1 MGNGDGMKIGQTGVS
16 SVEQPVQTAKTQGV
30 LGDRTVETGTG
41 ATQRSTKSS
50 VWMNVKMFFAKVF
63 GSNAMNVSAPKKD
76 DETPEGSVKQCLSDL
91 SKRNVDAPTLLKD
104 LSQMHNKISP
114 EDSYGMD
121 DRFTSKQDII
131 KESTRNLS
139 DMQLWRLYKNL
150 DSDKVLDLQ
159 AGLGLVLG
167 AQGKYSDGALNAR
180 SHVGGL
186 YEEINLL
193 KSTVKDQLKER
204 GFDVQTK
211 EPKDINSLKEITSSN
226 KTAILGLINHLTP
239 LYTGIKSG
247 DFSEGFMTTFKENFF
262 APLTNTQTKEHTVDS
277 GSVCE
282 QFYADFTRHPDGF
295 QILKDGEVVPLSTS
309 GDMSEKELDERLSK
323 FLSNSK
329 VDTDFNKM
337 LKKEI
342 TEDGAGKLLEF
353 CGNSKDLMFK
363 VSQYMNQS
371 SLGGLKLGYYT
382 EHNPIILPNGVSG
395 EPIAPFGQEQT
406 NYLLEQKSDGSI
418 GMTIKWSAHVEGIQD
433 RQTIKVTKLD
443 PQFSVCIVTIN
454 ITIDKEGKVTI
465 DKPLNY
471 DYSLKM
477 AEDQ

>member
-1 MGNGDGMKIGQTGVS
+1 MKIGQTGLS
-16 SVEQPVQTAKTQGV
+16 SVEQPVQTTKTQGV

-50 VWMNVKMFFAKVF
+50 AWMNVKMFFAKIF
-63 GSNAMNVSAPKKD
+63 GSKAMNVSAPKKGD
-76 DETPEGSVKQCLSDL
+76 KTPEGSVQQCLSDL
-91 SKRNVDAPTLLKD
+91 SKRNVDSSSLLKD
-104 LSQMHNKISP
+104 LLQMHYKIAP

-121 DRFTSKQDII
+121 DRFTSKQDKI
-131 KESTRNLS
+131 KESTKNLS

-167 AQGKYSDGALNAR
+167 TQGRYSDGALNAR

-211 EPKDINSLKEITSSN
+211 EPKDINSLNEITSSN

-239 LYTGIKSG
+239 LYTGIKRG
-247 DFSEGFMTTFKENFF
+247 DCSEGFMTTFRENFF
-262 APLTNTQTKEHTVDS
+262 APLTDTQTKEHTVDS
-277 GSVCE
+277 GGVCE
-282 QFYADFTRHPDGF
+282 QFYADFTRHPDRF
-295 QILKDGEVVPLSTS
+295 QILKDGEVVPLSTPD
-309 GDMSEKELDERLSK
+309 DMSEKELDERLSK

-329 VDTDFNKM
+329 VDVEKSKTDFKNM
-337 LKKEI
+337 LKQEK
-342 TEDGAGKLLEF
+342 TEEAAGKLLEF
-353 CGNSKDLMFK
+353 CGNSKELMFK

-395 EPIAPFGQEQT
+395 EPIPAFGQEQT

-418 GMTIKWSAHVEGIQD
+418 GMRIKWSAHVEGIQD
-433 RQTIKVTKLD
+433 RQTGELTKLD

-454 ITIDKEGKVTI
+454 ITIDKEGTVTI

-471 DYSLKM
+471 EYSLKM